1 MKAKKA
7 VNRVL
12 KTIFMIVLLM
22 ILIIQVY
29 PLFWIFT
36 SSFKTTGEW
45 TANPPYTLPEG
56 FYLGNYVKVIQQ
68 SNLPRYLLN
77 SFIVA
82 FFTLL
87 FIVVLSSLCAFVM
100 EKMQFRGKKIAFYYI
115 LMGMMVPIFIALIPM
130 FQIYNMAGLRN
141 TYLALIFPQVGF
153 NLAIAMYL
161 YMGFMRYIPF
171 SLLESAYLDG
181 ASSFTVYRK
190 IVMPMSLNATI
201 TILTFTFIGIWN
213 EFTFSKTFI
222 SNAMMKTVPVGLSDF
237 VAAYGTRDWGATFAS
252 ISISILPTLIIYFV
266 LNDRVIE
273 GMAAGAV
280 KA

>member
-82 FFTLL
+82 FSPCFLL
-87 FIVVLSSLCAFVM
+87 
-100 EKMQFRGKKIAFYYI
+100 
-115 LMGMMVPIFIALIPM
+115 
-130 FQIYNMAGLRN
+130 
-141 TYLALIFPQVGF
+141 
-153 NLAIAMYL
+153 
-161 YMGFMRYIPF
+161 
-171 SLLESAYLDG
+171 
-181 ASSFTVYRK
+181 SF
-190 IVMPMSLNATI
+190 
-201 TILTFTFIGIWN
+201 
-213 EFTFSKTFI
+213 
-222 SNAMMKTVPVGLSDF
+222 
-237 VAAYGTRDWGATFAS
+237 
-252 ISISILPTLIIYFV
+252 
-266 LNDRVIE
+266 
-273 GMAAGAV
+273 
-280 KA
+280 

>member
-1 MKAKKA
+1 
-7 VNRVL
+7 
-12 KTIFMIVLLM
+12 
-22 ILIIQVY
+22 
-29 PLFWIFT
+29 
-36 SSFKTTGEW
+36 
-45 TANPPYTLPEG
+45 
-56 FYLGNYVKVIQQ
+56 
-68 SNLPRYLLN
+68 
-77 SFIVA
+77 
-82 FFTLL
+82 
-87 FIVVLSSLCAFVM
+87 
-100 EKMQFRGKKIAFYYI
+100 
-115 LMGMMVPIFIALIPM
+115 MMVPIFIALIPM
-130 FQIYNMAGLRN
+130 FQIYNMVGLRN

>member
-1 MKAKKA
+1 MDSQSTIYAS
-7 VNRVL
+7 RGVL
-12 KTIFMIVLLM
+12 SWKLCKSHTTVKSAAI
-22 ILIIQVY
+22 
-29 PLFWIFT
+29 
-36 SSFKTTGEW
+36 SFKQLYRCFFS
-45 TANPPYTLPEG
+45 PY
-56 FYLGNYVKVIQQ
+56 F
-68 SNLPRYLLN
+68 
-77 SFIVA
+77 
-82 FFTLL
+82 

-115 LMGMMVPIFIALIPM
+115 LMGMMVPIFYCADPYVSNIQYGWTAK
-130 FQIYNMAGLRN
+130 
-141 TYLALIFPQVGF
+141 YLFGPDFSSGRI

-213 EFTFSKTFI
+213 EFTFSKLFI

-237 VAAYGTRDWGATFAS
+237 VAAYGTRDWGATL
-252 ISISILPTLIIYFV
+252 LPSAFPYYL
-266 LNDRVIE
+266 R
-273 GMAAGAV
+273 
-280 KA
+280 